1 MYQTAAEF
9 VFSRTSNGAA
19 CMGEGWSA
27 PEERSAWSVGDES
40 HLTVPV
46 KPGEGDLMLEIAVT
60 PFQLMPFARRQRLS
74 ISVNGVDF
82 PEESVA
88 SETSIGI
95 RLPAAQFGDCT
106 SLAIR
111 LRTPDSL
118 CPAEVDHTQDRRKL
132 GVALREVLVLR
143 VPPEEPV
150 KPRTLP
156 PLQILDFQ
164 GSARDEGLVRGLTG
178 LSSQALMMQ
187 MESLGHNCEFGL
199 VQRRCGAEPT
209 RLLRFAGITYRN
221 LLLGLDFGFEGVD
234 DPAMLRCFLDGDV
247 QPEYMV
253 RNDRYGMHFHTFL
266 SEHETTPEVILAKQV
281 TDMKFRRRNFIDML
295 SEGNR
300 LFVFQRPDPISEA
313 QALPLLTMLQSYG
326 RNALLFVS
334 KDPKT
339 PPGTVRMLRKDLFQG
354 SIDRL
359 APVTEADR
367 FNLTAWVS
375 LCANAYRLWRENGG
389 GA

>member
-60 PFQLMPFARRQRLS
+60 PFQLMPFARRQRLG

-106 SLAIR
+106 YLAIR

-187 MESLGHNCEFGL
+187 MESLGHNSAWCSAAAARSPHACCASPALPIATCCWAWISGSK
-199 VQRRCGAEPT
+199 VWTT
-209 RLLRFAGITYRN
+209 RLCYAAFWMATCSPN
-221 LLLGLDFGFEGVD
+221 TWC
-234 DPAMLRCFLDGDV
+234 A
-247 QPEYMV
+247 
-253 RNDRYGMHFHTFL
+253 
-266 SEHETTPEVILAKQV
+266 TTATACISTPSCPN
-281 TDMKFRRRNFIDML
+281 TRPRRM
-295 SEGNR
+295 S
-300 LFVFQRPDPISEA
+300 SW
-313 QALPLLTMLQSYG
+313 QS
-326 RNALLFVS
+326 RS
-334 KDPKT
+334 
-339 PPGTVRMLRKDLFQG
+339 R
-354 SIDRL
+354 I
-359 APVTEADR
+359 
-367 FNLTAWVS
+367 
-375 LCANAYRLWRENGG
+375 
-389 GA
+389 